1 MNASEAI
8 LYVGLAQSL
17 FAAFALGT
25 RKRISLPDK
34 VLIACLLIFALKFL
48 ILVFHNQHEEF
59 FDMQFSLGLI
69 PLTFGP
75 FLYLYTSYLVVD
87 RPRFKAIDLMHFM
100 PFVGVTVA
108 YFMFF
113 QDVVDFSDE
122 QYLVQ
127 DEHLWVRVS
136 FALLFFASVLTYTIL
151 TFVKLAGFRKTIDSQ
166 FSYRSGRLKL
176 FWLNVIV
183 VLFSL
188 QSLAVI
194 LTGVVNAINFER
206 TIDTSLISH
215 VGLTGIAYI
224 ISYFGLRQPSLF
236 TRRYQDYVLEHKPEA
251 ESKPEA
257 KSENQKPEK
266 PRFTEEQ
273 AAELIEK
280 LQHHMLEERSYLN
293 PELTLGELSAQ
304 INLAKHELTDL
315 LNIHIGKNFFSY
327 VNEFRLK
334 AVIRRLENPDF
345 DHLTIIAIANDCG
358 FNSKS
363 TFNSLFKQYTGHTPS
378 EYKRHQRESAAQ
390 AEMN

>member
-17 FAAFALGT
+17 FAAFALAT

-34 VLIACLLIFALKFL
+34 VLIACLLVFALKFL
-48 ILVFHNQHEEF
+48 ILVFHNSHQEF

-69 PLTFGP
+69 PMTFGP
-75 FLYLYTSYLVVD
+75 FLYLYASYLVVE
-87 RPRFKAIDLMHFM
+87 RPRFKAFDLLHFV
-100 PFVGVTVA
+100 PFIFVTVC

-122 QYLVQ
+122 HYLVQ
-127 DEHLWVRVS
+127 DEYLWVRVS
-136 FALLFFASVLTYTIL
+136 FALLFFASVLTYTLL

-176 FWLNVIV
+176 FWLNMIVI
-183 VLFSL
+183 LFSV

-194 LTGVVNAINFER
+194 LTGIVNAINFER

-215 VGLTGIAYI
+215 IGLTSIAYI
-224 ISYFGLRQPSLF
+224 TSYFGLRQPSLF
-236 TRRYQDYVLEHKPEA
+236 SKRYTDYVVEPAVEQATTAKKEEETKPD
-251 ESKPEA
+251 
-257 KSENQKPEK
+257 K